1 VVASAASAACS
12 PPRAERTEGAGSCVP
27 LRLWVM
33 SSQPSA
39 CEGAR
44 VHRQPTSSWP
54 LAQLAGEA
62 SSQQLAGTYSGAKR
76 IANRNAN

>member
-1 VVASAASAACS
+1 
-12 PPRAERTEGAGSCVP
+12 
-27 LRLWVM
+27 VM